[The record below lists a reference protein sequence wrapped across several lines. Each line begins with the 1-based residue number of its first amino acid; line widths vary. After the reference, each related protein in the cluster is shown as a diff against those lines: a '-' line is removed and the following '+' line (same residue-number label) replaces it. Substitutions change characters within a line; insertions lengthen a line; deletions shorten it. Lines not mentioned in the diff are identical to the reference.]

1 MPLIE
6 QSSSFKPP
14 FLHWNGHLQTVLP
27 ALFRNIKVPYQR
39 ERLELPDGDFVDLDW
54 LIGKNNR
61 LVVLTH
67 GLEGNSDRQYI
78 KGMARFF
85 SKKGWD
91 ILAWNCRSCSGEMN
105 RKLRLYHHGEIEDIG
120 IIIEH
125 ALHKKTYQKVVMM
138 GFSMGGAITLKY
150 LGVQGKDLPEPI
162 QKGVAFSTP
171 CDLKESVNALE
182 FPSNRFYK
190 NKFLQRLRV
199 KIEAKAAAY
208 PEVIDLQQLDQM
220 EVWQD
225 FDEAFSAPINGF
237 SSAEAFYENASAQN
251 FMADIQIPTL
261 LVNATND
268 PIIPIGCTPVDLCKK
283 HPLIY
288 LEQPTRGGHVGFMW
302 RGKSIA
308 WSEHRAFQFVENNL

>member
-6 QSSSFKPP
+6 QSGAFKPP

-27 ALFRNIKVPYQR
+27 AVFRSIKLAYQR

-54 LIGKNNR
+54 LLDKNKR

-78 KGMARFF
+78 KGMANLFF
-85 SKKGWD
+85 KNGWD

-105 RKLRLYHHGEIEDIG
+105 RNLRLYHHGEIEDISQVVD
-120 IIIEH
+120 H
-125 ALHKKTYQKVVMM
+125 ALRKNRYNEVVMM
-138 GFSMGGAITLKY
+138 GFSMGGAMTLKY
-150 LGVQGKDLPEPI
+150 LGVQGKSLPDPI
-162 QKGVAFSTP
+162 RRAIAFSAP

-182 FPSNRFYK
+182 WPSNRFYK
-190 NKFLQRLRV
+190 KKFLQRLTK
-199 KIEAKAAAY
+199 KIKAKAVLFPDA
-208 PEVIDLQQLDQM
+208 IDLTQFDRL

-237 SSAEAFYENASAQN
+237 SSSEALYENASAQN
-251 FMADIQIPTL
+251 YMADIQIPTL

-268 PIIPIGCTPVDLCKK
+268 PIIPLSCTPVDLCEK
-283 HPLIY
+283 HPQIY
-288 LEQPTRGGHVGFMW
+288 LEQPPLGGHVGFMW
-302 RGKSIA
+302 RGKSFA
-308 WSEHRAFQFVENNL
+308 WSEYRALQFVEAEL